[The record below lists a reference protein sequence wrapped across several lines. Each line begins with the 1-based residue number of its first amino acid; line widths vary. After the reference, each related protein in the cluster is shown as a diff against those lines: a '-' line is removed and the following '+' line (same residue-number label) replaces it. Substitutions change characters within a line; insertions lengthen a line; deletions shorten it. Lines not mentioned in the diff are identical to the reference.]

1 MNKTIVGT
9 GLFLGVLAV
18 ILGALGAHALRDQL
32 DPTSLESYKTGVQ
45 YQMYHAFFLLFLG
58 LYDKLPERDRKG
70 IFRLTVAGVLC
81 FSGSIYALS
90 TSGLSGMDLSS
101 VGWVTPLGG
110 LLLIAA
116 WVWLLF
122 RVLRK
127 HS

>member
-9 GLFLGVLAV
+9 GSFLGVLAV

-45 YQMYHAFFLLFLG
+45 YQMYHALFLLFLG
-58 LYDKLPERDRKG
+58 LYEKLPERDRKG
-70 IFRLTVAGVLC
+70 IFRLIVAGVLC
-81 FSGSIYALS
+81 FSGSIYGLS
-90 TSGLSGMDLSS
+90 TSGLSGLDLRS

-110 LLLIAA
+110 LLLIAG
-116 WVWLLF
+116 WIWLMF
-122 RVLRK
+122 RVLRN